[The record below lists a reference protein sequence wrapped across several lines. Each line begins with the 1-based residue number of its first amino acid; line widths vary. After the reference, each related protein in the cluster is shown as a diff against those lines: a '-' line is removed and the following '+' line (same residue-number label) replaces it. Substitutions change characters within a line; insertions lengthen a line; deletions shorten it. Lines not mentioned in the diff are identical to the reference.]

1 MSSRGNE
8 WIFYLFKNINVEVK
22 SVLRIGSAYNNERTS
37 NVNIAQVVI
46 GIKLFKFLLRKFLL
60 LWGVC
65 DREFGSDLTLV
76 DNIVGIS

>member
-1 MSSRGNE
+1 
-8 WIFYLFKNINVEVK
+8 L
-22 SVLRIGSAYNNERTS
+22 
-37 NVNIAQVVI
+37 I